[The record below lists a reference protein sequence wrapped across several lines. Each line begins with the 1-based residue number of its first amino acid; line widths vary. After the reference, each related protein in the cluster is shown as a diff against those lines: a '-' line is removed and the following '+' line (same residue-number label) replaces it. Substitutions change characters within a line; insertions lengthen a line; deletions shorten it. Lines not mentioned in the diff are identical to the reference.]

1 MLEHYEY
8 TPLLHRVYLDE
19 NSEREIPYTY
29 MRMGMYSAAAA
40 LLGRRAYIK
49 FGDSPLY
56 PNMYVILVGEPS
68 TRKNTVISRL
78 KDLMAIAGYRTFSS
92 SHSNRAT
99 LLRELKVGTDSKR
112 NSALEFQLADAY
124 NKVSAKFTS
133 RPESIKD
140 WLLND
145 ITNDQ
150 EINDDIDDIE
160 VIREEVL
167 TESGEKVSQLYMCLD
182 ELVDMSSRTAPEL
195 FTTLNNL
202 WDNLAVYTDSTTG
215 TVIPRPTLNILGG
228 LNPASFIK
236 IFPKTEMSSGLIT
249 RVLLVRGVQTKRK
262 LSPFMIKTNPDTDKT
277 IISEFTRLM
286 NFSGE
291 IKLTPEAIEL
301 YNNIYENQPKV
312 NDLRFAYYNERRFTH
327 LAKLAMLNA
336 AMRNSH
342 RIERGDVLYTNT
354 ILTFLENN
362 MGKALGDYELN
373 KSAQIIDKIIN
384 FIKTKKDGSVTTTEL
399 ANHLRSLYT
408 PQDIT
413 DAFTDAA
420 NKNIIVVVANS
431 RVYLNESIHN
441 NKINYSGELFDEK
454 LIHEW
459 NESS

>member
-40 LLGRRAYIK
+40 ALGRRAYLK

-68 TRKNTVISRL
+68 TRKNTVISRIR
-78 KDLMAIAGYRTFSS
+78 DLMAIAGYRTFSS

-112 NSALEFQLADAY
+112 NSALDIQLADAY
-124 NKVSAKFTS
+124 NKVSSKFTDKPDS
-133 RPESIKD
+133 VKD

-145 ITNDQ
+145 ITNNL
-150 EINDDIDDIE
+150 EAGGDIEDIE
-160 VIREEVL
+160 VIKEEVL

-262 LSPFMIKTNPDTDKT
+262 LSPFMIKTNPETDK
-277 IISEFTRLM
+277 IIVSEFTRLM

-291 IKLTPEAIEL
+291 LKLTPEAIEL

-342 RIERGDVLYTNT
+342 TIERGDVLYTNT

-373 KSAQIIDKIIN
+373 RSAQIIDKIIN

-431 RVYLNESIHN
+431 RVYLNESLN

-454 LIHEW
+454 IIHEW